1 MCESRQ
7 ANMTSP
13 LRNDIVSVTPFI
25 IPPVFDS
32 VLYNK
37 PDTQSVLVHSYSSSF
52 TSAGIQ
58 AIVCF
63 FPLPILP
70 AHLGLPLLDNY
81 EDKVFVQVSAE
92 DQPFLVYSHVPHGQT
107 MQINVTEY
115 LILLQFVAQE
125 FPRLESKL
133 KSQLMDMQ
141 EGTNPINITG
151 HLIFYNHGSS
161 YFKTN
166 ISSRLVFK
174 AWIQSSLNQDK
185 IYSYL
190 EKKSEHTDKMEQ
202 LRLPMDSLLTL
213 ANDTTGI
220 KVMTEILAHY
230 KSRVKK
236 KPRPVV

>member
-1 MCESRQ
+1 MASMMNKT
-7 ANMTSP
+7 ATSSP
-13 LRNDIVSVTPFI
+13 AQGVVTPFVV
-25 IPPVFDS
+25 PLAFDS
-32 VLYNK
+32 VYYNK
-37 PDTQSVLVHSYSSSF
+37 PDTKSLLAHSYSSSF
-52 TSAGIQ
+52 THPGLQ
-58 AIVCF
+58 AILCF
-63 FPLPILP
+63 YSNPIIP
-70 AHLGLPLLDNY
+70 SHLGLPHLDNY
-81 EDKVFVQVSAE
+81 EDKVFLQVASE
-92 DQPFLVYSHVPHGQT
+92 DQPFLLQTHAAHGQS

-133 KSQLMDMQ
+133 KSQLMDMH

-202 LRLPMDSLLTL
+202 LCLPMDSLLTL